1 MSHVPVCV
9 LPVLHEGMRTPDS
22 QALEHEDPA
31 GSQTPALEVLAAHG
45 SEDDSAQSDTKNAE
59 FQSHSEHL
67 ISAVRLPQ
75 PLLAPAEPASSA
87 GERTMVVQLA
97 GRQGGASQPMHD
109 AASSPVME
117 HHGVTMQVHAYPQN
131 ALCML

>member
-1 MSHVPVCV
+1 M
-9 LPVLHEGMRTPDS
+9 LHEGTRRPDG
-22 QALEHEDPA
+22 QALPEPEHEDPA
-31 GSQTPALEVLAAHG
+31 GSQTPALWEVLAARG
-45 SEDDSAQSDTKNAE
+45 SEDDTAQSDIE

-67 ISAVRLPQ
+67 FSAVQLPQ
-75 PLLAPAEPASSA
+75 PLLPPAEPASSA
-87 GERTMVVQLA
+87 GERTMFVQLA
-97 GRQGGASQPMHD
+97 GRQGGASPPMHD